1 MKKLILFF
9 LLLLSAHF
17 SFAQVGDELPVGDG
31 VSPKTPDT
39 VVTISEAELKKA
51 QMGNTGNV
59 NAIGGDTNPVN
70 YGAAAE
76 YTLVKVNV
84 FGTTAINPD
93 IVVLISGLPV
103 GDKIMIPGEKTGDA
117 IDNLWREGLFD
128 DIQLNISKIEG
139 EYIWLDLVVV
149 EKPAILDL
157 KYRTVSGKQLKK
169 SEAED
174 LDEKLPVA
182 RQMYTDYR
190 QRHIVETINEHY
202 RADGYLNCK
211 TTLHTKFLNDTTAL
225 GRSFVT
231 VYADIDKGKK
241 VKINEINITGN
252 DSEKGKGLWKRKEF
266 SDGKIRRKMKDTK
279 RKRWWNVFKSSKFI
293 RENLEVDEESILAL
307 YRQKGYR
314 DARIVKDTVRDVGN
328 SRVEIDMHIVEG
340 NKYVYRNVTWVGN
353 TKYSSEKL
361 SNTLGIKKGDVYNE
375 SDLESRLYM
384 SPNGNDVSSLYMDD
398 GYLFFQINPVE
409 TAVEGDSIDVEMR
422 IYEGR
427 QATIRK
433 VTVVGNTKTNDN
445 VIMREIR
452 TRPGALFR
460 RTDVIRSQRELAS
473 LGYFNPETIQV
484 NPIPD
489 PYTGTVDIEY
499 VVEERP
505 SDQVELSGGWGGNR
519 IVGTLGLSFNNFS
532 ARNIFNFKEYRP
544 LPSGDG
550 QKLSI
555 RAQSNGLYFRSFNA
569 SFTEPW
575 LGGKRNNSLSVTVY
589 NSLQSNG
596 LKKSNPSRADVN
608 IWGVSVGFG
617 QRLKKPDD
625 YFYLYQ
631 DLTYQYYQLN
641 NFFSVFAFSEGFSN
655 NISYRIT
662 LSRNSTDQ
670 QIYPRSGVDMKLI
683 GQFTPPY
690 SLWNNIDYATADVQ
704 TRYKFVEYYK
714 WKFTCSWYNRL
725 AGNLVLSTRVGFG
738 YLGMYNKDVGVAP
751 FERFYLGGSGLTGFA
766 LDGREIIAL
775 RGYDDQSLSAR
786 TGAPIIAKYTWELR
800 YPVSLNP
807 SATVFGLAFVEAG
820 NTWQNFKTFNPFDVY
835 RSAGVGVRVFLPMF
849 GLLGLDWGYRLDD
862 VQGLSGMQKSQIHF
876 SLGMN
881 LGEL

>member
-1 MKKLILFF
+1 MKKLV
-9 LLLLSAHF
+9 LLLLLVSSATF
-17 SFAQVGDELPVGDG
+17 SFAQIEDGEKPVVPASETQVVPVTETQVVPVPLD
-31 VSPKTPDT
+31 TPD
-39 VVTISEAELKKA
+39 VLRPIIKP
-51 QMGNTGNV
+51 MIDNGNV
-59 NAIGGDTNPVN
+59 GVMGGDSNLVD
-70 YGAAAE
+70 YGAPRE

-84 FGTTAINPD
+84 IGTQFVNAD
-93 IVVLISGLPV
+93 IAVLISGLPV
-103 GDKIMIPGEKTGDA
+103 GDKIMIPGEKTSEA
-117 IDNLWREGLFD
+117 LDNLWREGIFE
-128 DIQLNISKIEG
+128 DISLVINKIEG
-139 EYIWLDLVVV
+139 DYIWLDLIVV
-149 EKPAILDL
+149 EKPMIF
-157 KYRTVSGKQLKK
+157 GKLLFNVKK

-174 LDEKLPVA
+174 LEEKLPL
-182 RQMYTDYR
+182 QGLMFTSYR
-190 QRHIVETINEHY
+190 ERHIIETVNEHY
-202 RADGYLNCK
+202 RDEGYLNC
-211 TTLHTKFLNDTTAL
+211 TSSVRTEFVDTTAK
-225 GRSFVT
+225 GRGFVKVYVT
-231 VYADIDKGKK
+231 VEKGKK
-241 VKINEINITGN
+241 VKIKEINITGN
-252 DSEKGKGLWKRKEF
+252 QEF
-266 SDGKIRRKMKDTK
+266 STRKIRRKMKDTK
-279 RKRWWNVFKSSKFI
+279 RKRWYQVFKSSKYI
-293 RENLEVDEESILAL
+293 KENLETDEENVLNM
-307 YRQKGYR
+307 YHEKGYR
-314 DARIVKDTVRDVGN
+314 DARIVHDTVRHVGTN
-328 SRVEIDMHIVEG
+328 RVEIDMHIEEG
-340 NKYVYRNVTWVGN
+340 KKYYFRNITWVGN
-353 TKYSSEKL
+353 TKYSSEEL
-361 SNTLGIKKGDVYNE
+361 SKRLGIQKGDVYNQGT
-375 SDLESRLYM
+375 LESRLFM
-384 SPNGNDVSSLYMDD
+384 SPLENDITSLYMDD

-409 TAVEGDSIDVEMR
+409 TAVEGDSIDFEMR

-452 TRPGALFR
+452 TRPGQLFR

-473 LGYFNPETIQV
+473 LGYFDPEKIQV

-532 ARNIFNFKEYRP
+532 ARNLFNFSEYRP

-555 RAQSNGLYFRSFNA
+555 RAQSNGLYFRSFNM

-575 LGGKRNNSLSVTVY
+575 LGGKKANSLSVTVY

-596 LKKSNPSRADVN
+596 LKRNAEGRADVN
-608 IWGVSVGFG
+608 IWGVTVGYG
-617 QRLKKPDD
+617 MRLKKPDD
-625 YFYLYQ
+625 YFYLFQ

-641 NFFSVFAFSEGFSN
+641 NFFSVFAFSEGYAN
-655 NISYRIT
+655 NLSYRIT

-670 QIYPRSGVDMKLI
+670 QIYPRSGVDLKVI

-690 SLWNNIDYATADVQ
+690 SLFNKIDYATADVQ

-714 WKFTCSWYNRL
+714 WKFTVSWYNRL
-725 AGNLVLSTRVGFG
+725 VGNLVLSTRIGFG
-738 YLGMYNKDVGVAP
+738 YLGMYNKEVGVAP

-820 NTWQNFKTFNPFDVY
+820 NTWQDFRTFNPFDVY

-849 GLLGLDWGYRLDD
+849 GLLGLDWGYRFDD
-862 VQGLSGMQKSQIHF
+862 VQGTSGMQKSQIHF

>member
-1 MKKLILFF
+1 MKKLF
-9 LLLLSAHF
+9 LLLILICVANF
-17 SFAQVGDELPVGDG
+17 GFAQ
-31 VSPKTPDT
+31 
-39 VVTISEAELKKA
+39 
-51 QMGNTGNV
+51 
-59 NAIGGDTNPVN
+59 NAIGGDTNVVN
-70 YGAAAE
+70 YSAPRE

-84 FGTTAINPD
+84 IGTVFVNAD
-93 IVVLISGLPV
+93 IAVLISGLPV
-103 GDKIMIPGEKTGDA
+103 GDKIMIPGEKTSEA
-117 IDNLWREGLFD
+117 IDNLWREGIFD
-128 DIQLNISKIEG
+128 DVSLVVNKIEG
-139 EYIWLDLVVV
+139 DYIWLDLIVV
-149 EKPAILDL
+149 EKPMIVEVLY
-157 KYRTVSGKQLKK
+157 KGVKK
-169 SEAED
+169 SEKED
-174 LDEKLPVA
+174 LEEKLPLKGLMFTA
-182 RQMYTDYR
+182 YR
-190 QRHIVETINEHY
+190 ERHIIETVNEHF
-202 RADGYLNCK
+202 RDDGYLNCQ
-211 TTLHTKFLNDTTAL
+211 TVVRTVEADTARPGMAVRVL
-225 GRSFVT
+225 VE
-231 VYADIDKGKK
+231 VIKGKK
-241 VKINEINITGN
+241 VKIKELNIAGNE
-252 DSEKGKGLWKRKEF
+252 EF
-266 SDGKIRRKMKDTK
+266 SDWKIRRKMKDTK
-279 RKRWWNVFKSSKFI
+279 RKRWYQVFKSSKYI
-293 RENLEVDEESILAL
+293 KDNLVTDEANIIDL
-307 YRQKGYR
+307 YHQKGYR
-314 DARIVKDTVRDVGN
+314 DAKIVHDTVRDVGDN
-328 SRVEIDMHIVEG
+328 RVEIDIHIDEG
-340 NKYVYRNVTWVGN
+340 KKYYFRNITWVGN
-353 TKYSSEKL
+353 TKYTSEQL
-361 SNTLGIKKGDVYNE
+361 SNTLGIKKGDVYNQGT
-375 SDLESRLYM
+375 LESRLYM
-384 SPNGNDVSSLYMDD
+384 SQQGNDISSLYMDD

-409 TAVEGDSIDVEMR
+409 TAVEGDSIDYEMR

-452 TRPGALFR
+452 TRPGQLFR
-460 RTDVIRSQRELAS
+460 RSDVIRSQRELAS
-473 LGYFNPETIQV
+473 LGYFDPEKIQV
-484 NPIPD
+484 NPVPD

-532 ARNIFNFKEYRP
+532 SRNLFKLKEWRP
-544 LPSGDG
+544 LPAGDG

-555 RAQSNGLYFRSFNA
+555 RAQSNGLYFRSFNM

-575 LGGKRNNSLSVTVY
+575 LGGKKPNSLSVTLY

-596 LKKSNPSRADVN
+596 LKRTDASRADVN
-608 IWGVSVGFG
+608 IWGVTIGYG
-617 QRLKKPDD
+617 MRLKKPDD

-631 DLTYQYYQLN
+631 DLSYQYYQLN
-641 NFFSVFAFSEGFSN
+641 NFFSVFAFSEGYAN
-655 NISYRIT
+655 NLSYRIT

-670 QIYPRSGVDMKLI
+670 QIYPRSGIDMKVI

-690 SLWNNIDYATADVQ
+690 SLFNNIDYSTADVQ

-725 AGNLVLSTRVGFG
+725 VGNLVLSTRVGFG
-738 YLGMYNKDVGVAP
+738 YLGMYNKEVGVAP

-820 NTWQNFKTFNPFDVY
+820 NTWQTFKTFNPFDVY

-862 VQGLSGMQKSQIHF
+862 VQGVSGMQKSQIHF